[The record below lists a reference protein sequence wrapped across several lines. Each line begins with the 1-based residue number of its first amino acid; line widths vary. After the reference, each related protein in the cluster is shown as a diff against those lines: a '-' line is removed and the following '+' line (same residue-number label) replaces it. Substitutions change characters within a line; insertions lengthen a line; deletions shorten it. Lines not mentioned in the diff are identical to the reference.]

1 MIGVID
7 LLDYSKDVGQSG
19 MISPW
24 ADISALSEVNTNK
37 YPNIK
42 YDLFNFI
49 QQEFPNPSVRFNC
62 KNIEE
67 YNRLLDKLVWRTYM
81 NIEYHVKS
89 EEESK

>member
-1 MIGVID
+1 MIGLID

-24 ADISALSEVNTNK
+24 ADISTISDVDPNK

-42 YDLFNFI
+42 YDLFDFI

-62 KNIEE
+62 KNIQEL
-67 YNRLLDKLVWRTYM
+67 NAILDRLVWKTYM
-81 NIEYHVKS
+81 NIDFHVKS
-89 EEESK
+89 EGDS